1 VFAQNFAGSRV
12 HVMHLVTDRTGHRLI
27 DVLILRGIFG
37 RKALNEASGFWAAV
51 NEERH
56 VAMSVMPVIKVFET
70 ASGAD

>member
-1 VFAQNFAGSRV
+1 
-12 HVMHLVTDRTGHRLI
+12 
-27 DVLILRGIFG
+27 VLILRGIFG

>member
-1 VFAQNFAGSRV
+1 
-12 HVMHLVTDRTGHRLI
+12 MHLVTDRTGHRLI

-56 VAMSVMPVIKVFET
+56 SMSVTPVIKVFET